1 MKKIIAVL
9 LVIALIAT
17 QALFFA
23 GCKKPGGDKPEP
35 TANPGTSDVNL
46 PRELPDFGEES
57 IQIHYQ
63 RNDGIYSVWCL
74 WLWDPDGTDDGETDA
89 FNYMDDY
96 GVIAAYPL
104 SHFGDLSGGRLGIIV
119 RRTDSWTKDGT
130 EADRFIE
137 LNRLKTD
144 ENGYKHIYLAGGD
157 ENLYL
162 SPEKVIADDIKSC
175 AFVDGDSINIST
187 TAAVESATVYCNG
200 EKVADFGGAGRR
212 AFTVDLPKDHTVS
225 FSNEYTVKVTFR
237 ESGAELSSAV
247 GKSGLFKTEA
257 FNEMYYYDGEL
268 GAIWTEAAT
277 EFKVWSPVAESI
289 ALRIYENG
297 TPASVSAEKGSDK
310 FTEYAMEKGEKGV
323 WSYNLDGNQEGKY
336 YTYFVKNST
345 YPEGREVVDPYA
357 KSAGVNGVRGMVV
370 DFSKTNPEGWDAFTF
385 LDTDRK
391 ALTVYETHVAD
402 VTSSKTWGGSAANA
416 KKFLGLIEE
425 GTVYSEG
432 GVTVKTGF
440 DHIKELG
447 VNAVQ
452 LIPVFDQAND
462 EINTSFNWGYNPLNY
477 NVVEGCYSSD
487 PCDGYA
493 RINEFK
499 RVIMAFGKAGI
510 STIMDVVYNHVN
522 GAAGSN
528 WDILMPGYYYRYTAT
543 GGLSNGSGCG
553 NEVASEN
560 SMVRKFIVDSV
571 SFWMSEY
578 KLGGFRFDLMGL
590 HDIETM
596 NQVAAAL
603 KEINP
608 NSVVYGEP
616 WTGGTSTLPA
626 DDQAKQSNASK
637 FVGYGQFNDQM
648 RDALIKGGLS
658 AANEKGWITNT
669 SAVSTADVN
678 AISEG
683 INGATHN
690 ATDDPDKTVNY
701 VTCHDNYTLYD
712 RIKAAG
718 ITDEDTI
725 KKMAVLANS
734 VVFTSGGT
742 TFMLAGEEMLRTKQG
757 NSNSYNA
764 SYEVNEL
771 DYSLMV
777 KNADVF
783 EAYKALI
790 AFKQT
795 CGRLH
800 MAKPEIEVER
810 IENGAVLR
818 FILRDE
824 EAGKNYMVIH
834 ANGVSTGADVD
845 VRGYDR
851 IVLDT
856 EGSGISGGVAKAV
869 PFRTLILCDD

>member
-1 MKKIIAVL
+1 MNYDGLAIYLWNTAVD
-9 LVIALIAT
+9 
-17 QALFFA
+17 
-23 GCKKPGGDKPEP
+23 GKEYEW
-35 TANPGTSDVNL
+35 S
-46 PRELPDFGEES
+46 GEDE
-57 IQIHYQ
+57 
-63 RNDGIYSVWCL
+63 
-74 WLWDPDGTDDGETDA
+74 E
-89 FNYMDDY
+89 Y
-96 GVIAAYPL
+96 GVYFDI
-104 SHFGDLSGGRLGIIV
+104 DLATNEQFKDFPSTDIRVIV
-119 RRTDSWTKDGT
+119 KKAGSWAGQSLDTVCEFKKFD
-130 EADRFIE
+130 IE
-137 LNRLKTD
+137 GEGEDARMN
-144 ENGYKHIYLAGGD
+144 IYLAAGEGKLIDMFYARQDALGD
-157 ENLYL
+157 HFEACYVGNDWKTIYISGAGTKGSRKEEDVGKIASFTLYGFTKEYYRL
-162 SPEKVIADDIKSC
+162 TQAEKRKKQDDFIIKTVTLEADKQS
-175 AFVDGDSINIST
+175 
-187 TAAVESATVYCNG
+187 AAVSLTLDKEIDPSTQYEVRGYFAQDTTKLKKKAIAVYKLFDTDKFKTDYTYTG
-200 EKVADFGGAGRR
+200 K
-212 AFTVDLPKDHTVS
+212 DLGV
-225 FSNEYTVKVTFR
+225 TVKD
-237 ESGAELSSAV
+237 
-247 GKSGLFKTEA
+247 GKKT
-257 FNEMYYYDGEL
+257 
-268 GAIWTEAAT
+268 
-277 EFKVWSPVAESI
+277 FKVWAPTSSRMRVCF
-289 ALRIYENG
+289 YMFG
-297 TPASVSAEKGSDK
+297 TPWNLRGSTNVDSFIGK
-310 FTEYAMEKGEKGV
+310 DMTLGEKGV
-323 WSYNLDGNQEGKY
+323 WSLEIELDFDWYCYEA
-336 YTYFVKNST
+336 TNSN
-345 YPEGREVVDPYA
+345 GVVYANDPYA
-357 KSAGVNGVRGMVV
+357 KASGLNGERNYCLDWDDASKV
-370 DFSKTNPEGWDAFTF
+370 DPEGWNDG
-385 LDTDRK
+385 K
-391 ALTVYETHVAD
+391 AVNTNLPKIKSANELTVYETHIRDLTAD
-402 VTSSKTWGGSAANA
+402 ETWISKKGNRRGGYNA
-416 KKFLGLIEE
+416 FVEE
-425 GTVYSEG
+425 GTEYTKNG
-432 GVTVKTGF
+432 KTVKTGF

-487 PCDGYA
+487 PYDGYA

-771 DYSLMV
+771 DYSLKV